1 MTATGLVTLGDVAT
15 QATNTILA
23 NVTNGTASPTAV
35 AVSSCSA
42 AGDALIW
49 TTNTGPGCNT
59 SITAAAAPV
68 IGLTGAGTGV
78 VTALGNAVNGTGGLV
93 TSAQTYTGAIPVSWD
108 SNTTVA
114 NATIPIWNPQL
125 AGGGTITSVTYY
137 TNGSGTP
144 SFTADVKIGS
154 TGVTSCSAIS
164 VSSATP
170 ATTTCTAANTFTSS
184 SVLTVVISSASG
196 TPNQALVQ
204 INYTATAT

>member
-1 MTATGLVTLGDVAT
+1 MTRWIIAIALL
-15 QATNTILA
+15 LA
-23 NVTNGTASPTAV
+23 PSLALAQPTTTPVWIALPGQGGGG
-35 AVSSCSA
+35 A
-42 AGDALIW
+42 A
-49 TTNTGPGCNT
+49 
-59 SITAAAAPV
+59 SITPGTTTIVGATAPCL
-68 IGLTGAGTGV
+68 IENSTGTTMACPPVGTGV

-144 SFTADVKIGS
+144 SFTVDVKIGS

-164 VSSATP
+164 VSSATS

-184 SVLTVVISSASG
+184 SVLTLVISSASG

-204 INYTATAT
+204 INYTATAN